1 MPCIVCVL
9 YIIHLLINETAVFSV
24 RDYVACC
31 WAAHVFK
38 GRRVRRSGDEG
49 GREGG
54 RAVVQNRLDCR

>member
-49 GREGG
+49 GRESGG
-54 RAVVQNRLDCR
+54 TE